1 MCGGGCGFMG
11 FVLNLGMSRD
21 PPQSGFVIQ
30 SVLFEAHVVTAS
42 VYVFSEDDLFPGGKV
57 RTQINRTAFYCATR
71 QTSSSECD
79 SAHSG
84 SQKSSLQPER
94 PFAAK
99 PAVQASVRIGRASGR
114 E

>member
-1 MCGGGCGFMG
+1 
-11 FVLNLGMSRD
+11 MS
-21 PPQSGFVIQ
+21 QSGFVIQ

-42 VYVFSEDDLFPGGKV
+42 VYVFSEDDLFPGGKG
-57 RTQINRTAFYCATR
+57 TNANQQDGIYCATR

-99 PAVQASVRIGRASGR
+99 QAVQASVRLENTFPFACIVLRPTR
-114 E
+114 